1 MGAMNYSD
9 RELLVM
15 VIVGIV
21 SVLSALTLLIILN
34 KAWRE
39 AREAMDRRR
48 RATLEPE
55 VFRYAGA
62 TDTRALREYLPLPL
76 SGRDERIVEA
86 ILLDVAVLVKGES
99 RERITTACET
109 LGLVAGAVAGLSSR
123 RWWKR
128 AESAEKL
135 GIMRSKQSVD
145 MLLAAMDDPEGEV
158 RIRAAG
164 ALGLIRGRTSIRP
177 IVRAL
182 ADPSRWSA
190 IRLAEIL
197 IAAGEEAID
206 ELLEAYDGLPKPAR
220 ISALD
225 VIGRVRTPRAAA
237 LLRRSL
243 KDPLPDVRAR
253 AAHAMGLIADP
264 SFVDDLSVCL
274 GDEAWAVRAMAVK
287 ALGRIGDARA
297 VPRLAGLMSDR
308 EWWVRSNAGDALRAL
323 GAPGREALIRT
334 LEEPDAYARHQAV
347 AQLEEGGIIDEYVSD
362 LGSGDPTRRE
372 AAIQFIRKVIGAHRI
387 DRLSHQ
393 AVEHTQDSVRRALL
407 KILRPEPQ
415 GGTS

>member
-1 MGAMNYSD
+1 MTYSD
-9 RELLVM
+9 REILVM
-15 VIVGIV
+15 VIIGII

-62 TDTRALREYLPLPL
+62 SDTRALREYLPLPL
-76 SGRDERIVEA
+76 SSRDERVVEG
-86 ILLDVAVLVKGES
+86 ILLDLAVLVKGDS

-109 LGLVAGAVAGLSSR
+109 LGLVAAAVTGLKSR

-135 GIMRSKQSVD
+135 GVMRSKQAVD
-145 MLLAAMDDPEGEV
+145 ALLTAMDDPEGEV

-164 ALGLIRGRTSIRP
+164 ALGLIRGRTSVRP
-177 IVRAL
+177 IVKAL
-182 ADPSRWSA
+182 ADPNRWSA

-197 IAAGEEAID
+197 IGAGEEAVD
-206 ELLEAYDGLPKPAR
+206 ELLEAYDTLPKPAR

-225 VIGRVRTPRAAA
+225 VIGRVRTQRAAD

-243 KDPLPDVRAR
+243 KDALPDVRAR

-274 GDEAWAVRAMAVK
+274 GDEVWAVRAMAAK
-287 ALGRIGDARA
+287 ALGRIGAPRS

-323 GAPGREALIRT
+323 GAPGREALIKT

-362 LGSGDPTRRE
+362 LGSGEPARRE
-372 AAIQFIRKVIGAHRI
+372 AAIQFVRKVISAQRI

-393 AVEHTQDSVRRALL
+393 AVEHTQDSVRRTLL
-407 KILRPEPQ
+407 KILKPEPQ
-415 GGTS
+415 GGSS

>member
-1 MGAMNYSD
+1 MTYSD

-15 VIVGIV
+15 VIIGIV

-62 TDTRALREYLPLPL
+62 SDTRALREYLDLPL
-76 SGRDERIVEA
+76 SSRDERIVEV
-86 ILLDVAVLVKGES
+86 ILLDVAGLVKGES

-109 LGLVAGAVAGLSSR
+109 LGLVAAAVTGLKSR

-128 AESAEKL
+128 AGSAEKL
-135 GIMRSKQSVD
+135 GMMRSKQSVD
-145 MLLAAMDDPEGEV
+145 ALVAAMDDPMGEV
-158 RIRAAG
+158 RIRAAR
-164 ALGLIRGRTSIRP
+164 ALGLIRGRTSVRP
-177 IVRAL
+177 IVKAL
-182 ADPSRWSA
+182 SDPNRWSA

-197 IAAGEEAID
+197 IGAGEESVD

-220 ISALD
+220 VSALD
-225 VIGRVRTPRAAA
+225 VIGRVRTQRAAA
-237 LLRRSL
+237 LLRRAL

-264 SFVDDLSVCL
+264 TFVEDLSICL
-274 GDEAWAVRAMAVK
+274 GDEVWAVRAMAAK
-287 ALGRIGDARA
+287 ALGRIGAPQS

-323 GAPGREALIRT
+323 GVPGREALIKT

-362 LGSGDPTRRE
+362 LGSGDPARRE
-372 AAIQFIRKVIGAHRI
+372 GAIQFVRKVISAQRI

-393 AVEHTQDSVRRALL
+393 AVEHTQDSVRRTLL
-407 KILRPEPQ
+407 KILKPEPQ
-415 GGTS
+415 GGSS